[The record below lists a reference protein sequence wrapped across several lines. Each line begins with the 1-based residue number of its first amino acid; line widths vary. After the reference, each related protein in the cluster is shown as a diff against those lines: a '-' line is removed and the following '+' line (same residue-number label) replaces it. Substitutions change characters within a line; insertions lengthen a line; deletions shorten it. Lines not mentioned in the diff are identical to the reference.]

1 MAKYQDNMTFGKF
14 GLSNIWCTYHQQ
26 ISKSCGL
33 LIQASKLCENS
44 SCVSCLIIRTLP
56 IHHPKKKVLKLP
68 PPTEINNKHE
78 YKVKDFLNSRLS
90 NQQLQYVVH

>member
-1 MAKYQDNMTFGKF
+1 MFNYRNP
-14 GLSNIWCTYHQQ
+14 TYPPSQ
-26 ISKSCGL
+26 
-33 LIQASKLCENS
+33 E
-44 SCVSCLIIRTLP
+44 
-56 IHHPKKKVLKLP
+56 KVLKLP